1 LIEILTE
8 RAVLL
13 LGGLE
18 LAPRLGIFA
27 VLDFCHDKMDVP
39 LIGYELTMVAD
50 PGQRLVGWCC

>member
-1 LIEILTE
+1 MEVGDGGSLAEMLTE

-27 VLDFCHDKMDVP
+27 ILD
-39 LIGYELTMVAD
+39 LT
-50 PGQRLVGWCC
+50 